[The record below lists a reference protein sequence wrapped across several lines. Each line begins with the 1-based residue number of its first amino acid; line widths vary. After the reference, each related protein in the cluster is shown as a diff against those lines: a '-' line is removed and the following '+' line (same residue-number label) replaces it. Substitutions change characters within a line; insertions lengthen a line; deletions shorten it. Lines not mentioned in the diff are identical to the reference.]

1 MFELKQISDEPDA
14 IAPDGSEVRLLCNT
28 AGGSM
33 AHFRLAPGGV
43 SKPIRHRTIDE
54 VWYITAGTGRMWL
67 SFDDADD
74 VADLRPGI
82 SISLPLGTR
91 FQFRCDGATPLEAVG
106 VATPPWPGADEAIP
120 VDGPWEPTV

>member
-1 MFELKQISDEPDA
+1 MFEFKQINDEPDA

-28 AGGSM
+28 SGGSM

-54 VWYITAGTGRMWL
+54 VWYITAGEGRMWL

-82 SISLPLGTR
+82 SVSLPLGTR

-106 VATPPWPGADEAIP
+106 VATPPWPGTDEAIP
-120 VDGPWEPTV
+120 VEGPWEPTV